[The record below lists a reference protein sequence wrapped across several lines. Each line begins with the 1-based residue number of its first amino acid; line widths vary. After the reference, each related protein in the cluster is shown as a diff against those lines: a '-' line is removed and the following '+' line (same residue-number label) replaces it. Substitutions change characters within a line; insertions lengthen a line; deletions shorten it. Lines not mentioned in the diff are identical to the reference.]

1 MRFLTSIYVH
11 RQEKT
16 CETKIARANM
26 PLTGDNSSQAI
37 HIKKLLYHS
46 LKTLDTARNA
56 KKNLKKKTK

>member
-1 MRFLTSIYVH
+1 
-11 RQEKT
+11 
-16 CETKIARANM
+16 M

-56 KKNLKKKTK
+56 KKNLKKKQNNTKKILKK